1 MWTPV
6 QLIAS
11 ITISKKKKKA
21 YVDPYTVFY
30 TEVYTSLQ
38 FTSALSFWGFVN
50 FEHLNLN
57 NNHIKLLQDLKI

>member
-1 MWTPV
+1 MWTAV

-11 ITISKKKKKA
+11 ITISKKKKA
-21 YVDPYTVFY
+21 YVDPDTVFY